1 MGEILAKGL
10 LDVILGMG
18 IVFVLLIFLAAIIWA
33 LRFIP
38 MLVDGFQKKEAKEDT
53 SIPTT
58 QKKTELSHQVENK
71 EHLNKENLMEDNQ
84 LVAVITAAIMSSMG
98 EDVPEDGLVIRSIK
112 KVNKANWMKG

>member
-1 MGEILAKGL
+1 MGEILTRGL
-10 LDVILGMG
+10 LDTILGMG
-18 IVFVLLIFLAAIIWA
+18 IVFVLLIFLAVIIWA

-38 MLVDGFQKKEAKEDT
+38 MLVDGFHKKEVKEDT
-53 SIPTT
+53 AIPTT
-58 QKKTELSHQVENK
+58 QKTTELSNQVE
-71 EHLNKENLMEDNQ
+71 NKENLMEDNQ

>member
-1 MGEILAKGL
+1 MGEILTRGL
-10 LDVILGMG
+10 LDTILGMG
-18 IVFVLLIFLAAIIWA
+18 IVFVLLIFLAVIIWA

-58 QKKTELSHQVENK
+58 QKTTELSNQIENR
-71 EHLNKENLMEDNQ
+71 ENLKEDSQ